1 MYLYRWWRRGGC
13 FSRGSGAQAQA
24 PRCTT
29 SGRRG
34 GRWRPRR
41 ATLRTLVSTWHEL
54 STQLIAL
61 PLPSWL
67 GPWWK
72 SGRAALPRARRSPSL
87 CLQSTSSPSLGSCLP
102 PFASC
107 LVRASCARGAAHVCV
122 CVCVDLVLVE
132 LGCMRGACTL
142 LMLHVWCSIAQL
154 GRMPQLTCCTYAAAN
169 GEGRDG

>member
-1 MYLYRWWRRGGC
+1 MVEARGLFQQGVWGAGSSAKVHNLWQAWGQMEAKEGNIEDARKYLARAVDAADRPATALLAWAMVEERQGGIAT
-13 FSRGSGAQAQA
+13 SAQ
-24 PRCTT
+24 
-29 SGRRG
+29 
-34 GRWRPRR
+34 
-41 ATLRTLVSTWHEL
+41 VSV
-54 STQLIAL
+54 
-61 PLPSWL
+61 PLP
-67 GPWWK
+67 
-72 SGRAALPRARRSPSL
+72 
-87 CLQSTSSPSLGSCLP
+87 QSTSSPSLGSCLP
-102 PFASC
+102 PCASC